1 MTTEVNGITW
11 TYNERLLE
19 RLEAEA
25 EATWIDFV
33 AAVVGTKEEDVA
45 REAMRIARA
54 NLAAHVEGREPAM
67 QFVDEVVDEKI
78 EPTFTF
84 DDDFG
89 DAEALSAM
97 YTQVGG
103 DHYSKRAIQPIEFI
117 AANDLNFM
125 EGSIVKYIVRWR
137 DKGGFQDLEKIKQ
150 YVDLLIEMENKY
162 VKPT

>member
-1 MTTEVNGITW
+1 M
-11 TYNERLLE
+11 TYNEAELK
-19 RLEAEA
+19 RLELESANA
-25 EATWIDFV
+25 CTDYV
-33 AAVVGTKEEDVA
+33 NTVYGTKEDDVA

-54 NLAAHVEGREPAM
+54 NLLAHVEGREPVM
-67 QFVDEVVDEKI
+67 QFVDEKI
-78 EPTFTF
+78 EPTITF
-84 DDDFG
+84 DDEFG
-89 DAEALSAM
+89 DIEAFSAM
-97 YTQVGG
+97 YSQVGG

>member
-1 MTTEVNGITW
+1 MTC
-11 TYNERLLE
+11 NEAELK
-19 RLEAEA
+19 RLELESANA
-25 EATWIDFV
+25 CTDYLNTV
-33 AAVVGTKEEDVA
+33 SGTKEDDVA
-45 REAMRIARA
+45 RETMRIARN
-54 NLAAHVEGREPAM
+54 NLSAYKEGREPVM
-67 QFVDEVVDEKI
+67 QFVDEFVDEKI
-78 EPTFTF
+78 EPTITF
-84 DDDFG
+84 DDEFG
-89 DAEALSAM
+89 DIEAFSAM

-162 VKPT
+162 VKPI

>member
-1 MTTEVNGITW
+1 MTYKSE
-11 TYNERLLE
+11 LE
-19 RLEAEA
+19 RLELEA
-25 EATWIDFV
+25 DTAWTDFV
-33 AAVVGTKEEDVA
+33 AEVVGTKEEDVA
-45 REAMRIARA
+45 REAMRIART

-67 QFVDEVVDEKI
+67 QFVDEFVDEKI
-78 EPTFTF
+78 EPTITF
-84 DDDFG
+84 DDEFG
-89 DAEALSAM
+89 DIEAFSAM

>member
-1 MTTEVNGITW
+1 
-11 TYNERLLE
+11 
-19 RLEAEA
+19 
-25 EATWIDFV
+25 
-33 AAVVGTKEEDVA
+33 
-45 REAMRIARA
+45 
-54 NLAAHVEGREPAM
+54 M
-67 QFVDEVVDEKI
+67 QFVDEGVDEKI

>member
-1 MTTEVNGITW
+1 MKTE
-11 TYNERLLE
+11 LE
-19 RLEAEA
+19 RLEEESEA
-25 EATWIDFV
+25 AWIDFV
-33 AAVVGTKEEDVA
+33 SAEFASAKEDVA
-45 REAMRIARA
+45 RAALRIARE
-54 NLAAHVEGREPAM
+54 NLAAHKATL
-67 QFVDEVVDEKI
+67 I
-78 EPTFTF
+78 F
-84 DDDFG
+84 DDEFG
-89 DAEALSAM
+89 DVEAVSAM

-117 AANDLNFM
+117 AANDLNFC

>member
-1 MTTEVNGITW
+1 MNKYKSE
-11 TYNERLLE
+11 LE
-19 RLEAEA
+19 RLEEEA

-45 REAMRIARA
+45 REAMRIARE
-54 NLAAHVEGREPAM
+54 NLAAHAEDREPVM
-67 QFVDEVVDEKI
+67 QFVDEKI

-97 YTQVGG
+97 YTQVGS

>member
-1 MTTEVNGITW
+1 MTC
-11 TYNERLLE
+11 NEAELK
-19 RLEAEA
+19 RLELESANA
-25 EATWIDFV
+25 CTDYLNTV
-33 AAVVGTKEEDVA
+33 SGTKEDDVA
-45 REAMRIARA
+45 RETMRIARN
-54 NLAAHVEGREPAM
+54 NLSAYKEGREPVM
-67 QFVDEVVDEKI
+67 QFVDEFVDEKI
-78 EPTFTF
+78 EPTITF
-84 DDDFG
+84 DDEFG
-89 DAEALSAM
+89 DIEAFSAM

-150 YVDLLIEMENKY
+150 YVDLLIEMEKKY

>member
-1 MTTEVNGITW
+1 V
-11 TYNERLLE
+11 TYNEAELE
-19 RLEAEA
+19 RLEVEA
-25 EATWIDFV
+25 VNACTDYLK
-33 AAVVGTKEEDVA
+33 AVYGTKEDDVA
-45 REAMRIARA
+45 REAMRIARE
-54 NLAAHVEGREPAM
+54 NLAAHKEGREPAM
-67 QFVDEVVDEKI
+67 QFVDEKI

>member
-1 MTTEVNGITW
+1 MKIELSRLDELLVAVIDRHTEYVNATPDSEDEHLCHSRFIDAAMERAEYMAGNYLPEYMAGIH
-11 TYNERLLE
+11 R
-19 RLEAEA
+19 
-25 EATWIDFV
+25 
-33 AAVVGTKEEDVA
+33 
-45 REAMRIARA
+45 
-54 NLAAHVEGREPAM
+54 AAHCESAP
-67 QFVDEVVDEKI
+67 FV
-78 EPTFTF
+78 F
-84 DDDFG
+84 DDEFG
-89 DAEALSAM
+89 DAEAVSAM

-117 AANDLNFM
+117 AANDLNFC

>member
-1 MTTEVNGITW
+1 MTYKSE
-11 TYNERLLE
+11 LE
-19 RLEAEA
+19 HLELEADTA
-25 EATWIDFV
+25 WIDFV

-54 NLAAHVEGREPAM
+54 NLDAHIEGREPAM
-67 QFVDEVVDEKI
+67 QFVDEKT

>member
-1 MTTEVNGITW
+1 MTKLSRLDELQEAVIDRHIEYVNATPDSDDELLCHAKFIDAARKRDECMDGIQ
-11 TYNERLLE
+11 
-19 RLEAEA
+19 
-25 EATWIDFV
+25 
-33 AAVVGTKEEDVA
+33 
-45 REAMRIARA
+45 
-54 NLAAHVEGREPAM
+54 HVILSESSPFE
-67 QFVDEVVDEKI
+67 
-78 EPTFTF
+78 F
-84 DDDFG
+84 DDEFG
-89 DAEALSAM
+89 DMEAASAL

-162 VKPT
+162 GDA

>member
-1 MTTEVNGITW
+1 MTKLSRLDELQEAVIDRHIEYVN
-11 TYNERLLE
+11 
-19 RLEAEA
+19 
-25 EATWIDFV
+25 ATPETDYEQLCFDKFV
-33 AAVVGTKEEDVA
+33 AAATK
-45 REAMRIARA
+45 R
-54 NLAAHVEGREPAM
+54 
-67 QFVDEVVDEKI
+67 DEYMAGE
-78 EPTFTF
+78 F
-84 DDDFG
+84 DDEFG
-89 DAEALSAM
+89 DMEAASAL

-162 VKPT
+162 GDA

>member
-1 MTTEVNGITW
+1 MKT
-11 TYNERLLE
+11 
-19 RLEAEA
+19 
-25 EATWIDFV
+25 
-33 AAVVGTKEEDVA
+33 
-45 REAMRIARA
+45 
-54 NLAAHVEGREPAM
+54 
-67 QFVDEVVDEKI
+67 
-78 EPTFTF
+78 EPTFTPEPSWLDGINPKLIPEPF
-84 DDDFG
+84 MEFVDDFG
-89 DAEALSAM
+89 DAEAVSAM

>member
-1 MTTEVNGITW
+1 M
-11 TYNERLLE
+11 TYNEAELK
-19 RLEAEA
+19 RLELEEA
-25 EATWIDFV
+25 AAWLDFV
-33 AAVVGTKEEDVA
+33 NAVVDSEEEDVA
-45 REAMRIARA
+45 RTASRIAIE
-54 NLAAHVEGREPAM
+54 NLAAHKEGREPVM
-67 QFVDEVVDEKI
+67 QFVDEKI
-78 EPTFTF
+78 EPTFTPDTF

-89 DAEALSAM
+89 DAEAVSAM

>member
-1 MTTEVNGITW
+1 MTYKSE
-11 TYNERLLE
+11 LE
-19 RLEAEA
+19 RLELEA
-25 EATWIDFV
+25 ANAWTDFV
-33 AAVVGTKEEDVA
+33 NAYVGSAKEDVA
-45 REAMRIARA
+45 RESLHIARE

-117 AANDLNFM
+117 AANDLNFS

-162 VKPT
+162 VKPI

>member
-1 MTTEVNGITW
+1 MTYKSE
-11 TYNERLLE
+11 LE
-19 RLEAEA
+19 RLELESSNAC
-25 EATWIDFV
+25 IDYLTTIS
-33 AAVVGTKEEDVA
+33 GTKEDDVA

-54 NLAAHVEGREPAM
+54 NLLAHVEGREPVM